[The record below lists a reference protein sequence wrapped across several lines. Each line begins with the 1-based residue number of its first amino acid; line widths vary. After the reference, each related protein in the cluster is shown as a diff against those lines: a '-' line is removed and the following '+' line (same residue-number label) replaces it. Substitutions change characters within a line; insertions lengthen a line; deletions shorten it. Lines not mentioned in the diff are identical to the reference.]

1 MSEKEQVVS
10 GFRDYPL
17 TIDKILAWVSYAF
30 PNNEIVYWPPG
41 GSRISVTFAEFAD
54 RVRRVT
60 AALLDLG
67 LKPGKAWEFGSK
79 VAVMEWDTLR
89 YVDLF
94 YAVPSIGSTL
104 YTVNIRL
111 APHDILYTMSV
122 AKPDVLVINID
133 DFEPFIKPILDNIK
147 SIKMVIYMSDRGR
160 VPGQDYGVKMIPYE
174 DLLKHEPLREFP
186 EIDERTPATLLFTS
200 GTTGPP
206 KGVYFT
212 HRQLVLHAMSV
223 TIAMG
228 YPPYNAFFEGGKKP
242 PVSMPL
248 IPLFH
253 VHGWGTPYTV
263 MLSGARKYVLPGRY
277 DWGHILKLIH
287 EEGVTFTGGVPTI
300 LYLLLTHPDS
310 PKYNLSGVRFGNGG
324 SAMPEGLYDA
334 AKARGMIVA
343 NGYGM
348 TETAPILTM
357 AYLRPEHLDLP
368 ENERKKVLLTTGLP
382 IPLVLLRVVDGQG
395 NDVPKDGKTMGE
407 LVVWSPWV
415 AKEYLNDPVKTKN
428 AWRDGWFHT
437 EDVAVWLPDGYI
449 IIVDRLKD
457 VIKSGGEWISSV
469 KLESIIST
477 YPGVGEVAVVGV
489 PHPKWGE
496 RPIAIVVP
504 KPGQRVTEEEIRN
517 HLIQYVEKGEI
528 PKWWIP
534 DKIIITQK
542 ELPKTSTGKIDKKI
556 LRNSYKDTLLST

>member
-30 PNNEIVYWPPG
+30 PNNEVVYWPPG
-41 GSRISVTFAEFAD
+41 GSRVSVTFAEFAD

-60 AALLDLG
+60 AALMDLG

-133 DFEPFIKPILDNIK
+133 DFESFIKPILDNIK

-310 PKYNLSGVRFGNGG
+310 PKYNLSSVRFGNGG

-415 AKEYLNDPVKTKN
+415 AKEYLNDPVKTRN

-457 VIKSGGEWISSV
+457 VVKSGGEWISSV

-477 YPGVGEVAVVGV
+477 HPGVGEVAVVGV

-504 KPGQRVTEEEIRN
+504 KPGWSVTESDIRN
-517 HLIQYVEKGEI
+517 HLVKYVEQGQI

-534 DKIIITQK
+534 DKVIIMES

-556 LRNSYKDTLLST
+556 LRDRISSLGV

>member
-1 MSEKEQVVS
+1 LLSYHLSGEAVNPLAVFSDPKVV
-10 GFRDYPL
+10 
-17 TIDKILAWVSYAF
+17 
-30 PNNEIVYWPPG
+30 
-41 GSRISVTFAEFAD
+41 
-54 RVRRVT
+54 
-60 AALLDLG
+60 
-67 LKPGKAWEFGSK
+67 
-79 VAVMEWDTLR
+79 
-89 YVDLF
+89 
-94 YAVPSIGSTL
+94 
-104 YTVNIRL
+104 
-111 APHDILYTMSV
+111 
-122 AKPDVLVINID
+122 
-133 DFEPFIKPILDNIK
+133 
-147 SIKMVIYMSDRGR
+147 
-160 VPGQDYGVKMIPYE
+160 
-174 DLLKHEPLREFP
+174 PLREFP

-457 VIKSGGEWISSV
+457 VVKSGGEWIVSTR
-469 KLESIIST
+469 LEDLIST
-477 YPGVGEVAVVGV
+477 HPGVGEVAVVGV

-556 LRNSYKDTLLST
+556 LRDSYKDTLLST

>member
-60 AALLDLG
+60 AALMDLG

-133 DFEPFIKPILDNIK
+133 DFESFIKPILDNIK

-310 PKYNLSGVRFGNGG
+310 PKYNLSSVRFGNGG

-415 AKEYLNDPVKTKN
+415 AKEYLNDPVKTRN

-457 VIKSGGEWISSV
+457 VVKSGGEWISSV

-477 YPGVGEVAVVGV
+477 HPGVGEVAVVGV
-489 PHPKWGE
+489 PHPMWGE

-517 HLIQYVEKGEI
+517 HLMQYVEKGEI

-556 LRNSYKDTLLST
+556 LRDSYKDTLLST

>member
-60 AALLDLG
+60 AALMDLG

-477 YPGVGEVAVVGV
+477 HPGVGEVAVVGV

-556 LRNSYKDTLLST
+556 LRDSYKDTLLST

>member
-60 AALLDLG
+60 AALMDLG

-477 YPGVGEVAVVGV
+477 HPGVGEVAVVGV

-542 ELPKTSTGKIDKKI
+542 ELPKTSTAKADKKV
-556 LRNSYKDTLLST
+556 LRDLYKDVLST

>member
-30 PNNEIVYWPPG
+30 PNNEVVYWPPG
-41 GSRISVTFAEFAD
+41 GSRVSVTFAEFAD

-60 AALLDLG
+60 AALMDLG

-133 DFEPFIKPILDNIK
+133 DFESFIKPILDNIK

-415 AKEYLNDPVKTKN
+415 AKEYLNDPVKTRN

-457 VIKSGGEWISSV
+457 VVKSGGEWISSV

-477 YPGVGEVAVVGV
+477 HPGVGEVAVVGV
-489 PHPKWGE
+489 PHPMWGE
-496 RPIAIVVP
+496 RPVAIVVP

-517 HLIQYVEKGEI
+517 HLMQYVEKGEI

-542 ELPKTSTGKIDKKI
+542 ELPKTSTAKADKKV
-556 LRNSYKDTLLST
+556 LRDLYKNMLST

>member
-60 AALLDLG
+60 AALMDLG

-133 DFEPFIKPILDNIK
+133 DFESFIKPILDNIK

-310 PKYNLSGVRFGNGG
+310 PKYNLSSVRFGNGG

-415 AKEYLNDPVKTKN
+415 AKEYLNDPVKTRN

-457 VIKSGGEWISSV
+457 VVKSGGEWISSV

-477 YPGVGEVAVVGV
+477 HPGVGEVAVVGV
-489 PHPKWGE
+489 PHPMWGE
-496 RPIAIVVP
+496 RPVAIVVP

-517 HLIQYVEKGEI
+517 HLMQYVEKGEI

-542 ELPKTSTGKIDKKI
+542 ELPKTSTAKADKKV
-556 LRNSYKDTLLST
+556 LRDLYKNVLST

>member
-30 PNNEIVYWPPG
+30 PNNEVVYWPPG
-41 GSRISVTFAEFAD
+41 GSRVSVTFAEFAD

-60 AALLDLG
+60 AALMDLG

-133 DFEPFIKPILDNIK
+133 DFESFIKPILDNIK

-310 PKYNLSGVRFGNGG
+310 PKYNLSSVRFGNGG

-415 AKEYLNDPVKTKN
+415 AKEYLNDPVKTRN

-457 VIKSGGEWISSV
+457 VVKSGGEWISSV

-477 YPGVGEVAVVGV
+477 HPGVGEVAVVGV
-489 PHPKWGE
+489 PHPMWGE
-496 RPIAIVVP
+496 RPVAIVVP

-556 LRNSYKDTLLST
+556 LRDSYKDTLLST

>member
-60 AALLDLG
+60 AALMDLG

-415 AKEYLNDPVKTKN
+415 TKEYLNDPVKTKN

-477 YPGVGEVAVVGV
+477 HPGVGEVAVVGV

-504 KPGQRVTEEEIRN
+504 RPGQRVTEEEIRN
-517 HLIQYVEKGEI
+517 HLMQYVEKGEI

-556 LRNSYKDTLLST
+556 LRDSYKDTLLST

>member
-30 PNNEIVYWPPG
+30 PNNEVVYWPPG
-41 GSRISVTFAEFAD
+41 GSRVSVTFAEFAD

-60 AALLDLG
+60 AALMDLG

-133 DFEPFIKPILDNIK
+133 DFESFIKPILDNIK

-186 EIDERTPATLLFTS
+186 EIYERTPATLLFTS

-310 PKYNLSGVRFGNGG
+310 PKYNLSSVRFGNGG

-415 AKEYLNDPVKTKN
+415 AKEYLNDPVKTRN

-457 VIKSGGEWISSV
+457 VVKSGGEWISSV

-477 YPGVGEVAVVGV
+477 HPGVGEVAVVGV
-489 PHPKWGE
+489 PHPMWGE
-496 RPIAIVVP
+496 RPVAIVVP

-517 HLIQYVEKGEI
+517 HLMQYVEKGEI

-542 ELPKTSTGKIDKKI
+542 ELPKTSTAKADKKV
-556 LRNSYKDTLLST
+556 LRDLYKNVLST